1 MHAEGSTT
9 ADFAPVRAAFEAV
22 LDEHEAAGAT
32 GAAVAVHHRGEWVVD
47 LWGGSADVAGTRP
60 WVEDTVVMP
69 YSVTKPFA
77 AVCALVL
84 VDRGV
89 LDLDAPLTTYWPE
102 MVAATTLRQ
111 VLSHQSGHALLE
123 KPAPAEA
130 LLDWDRMCALVAAQP
145 PLWEPGHGCGE
156 SALLYGHLVGE
167 VVRRVDGRSLGT
179 FLREEVCDPHG
190 LDFHVGLREAE
201 LPRVADLTGL
211 ESRRT
216 SGGVGV
222 LERAVSNPPGARD
235 PAVVNSTAWRVAEV
249 PAVNGHGT
257 ARAVAGLFV
266 ALTEGRLL
274 SEPLAREM
282 AQPAVTG
289 LDYVI
294 GEQVTWGLGVGLDDD
309 GFGMG
314 GTGGSLGWHSTEGGY
329 SLGFLTGLVAGH
341 DRVTRVDNAV
351 RGCLGLPPL

>member
-60 WVEDTVVMP
+60 WGEDTVVMP

-179 FLREEVCDPHG
+179 FLREEVCGPHG

-201 LPRVADLTGL
+201 LAAGRRPHRPRRPVVRRAGSASWSAAARQPARCPGPRRRELHGL
-211 ESRRT
+211 AASPRCRR
-216 SGGVGV
+216 
-222 LERAVSNPPGARD
+222 
-235 PAVVNSTAWRVAEV
+235 ST
-249 PAVNGHGT
+249 GT
-257 ARAVAGLFV
+257 A
-266 ALTEGRLL
+266 
-274 SEPLAREM
+274 PLARW
-282 AQPAVTG
+282 PG
-289 LDYVI
+289 CS
-294 GEQVTWGLGVGLDDD
+294 WR
-309 GFGMG
+309 
-314 GTGGSLGWHSTEGGY
+314 SPR
-329 SLGFLTGLVAGH
+329 AGCSPS
-341 DRVTRVDNAV
+341 RS
-351 RGCLGLPPL
+351 RGRWRGRR